1 MSPDAGGR
9 LLAGRWT
16 LQTPPR
22 RAPRGLVWR
31 ATDPDGNQVTV
42 EELRLVSLPV
52 PGPAGPAG
60 GERGRTA
67 DLWHRVTAEVR
78 AAATLDHP
86 GLVRLEDVVVEDGV
100 LYVVSELADALTL
113 DELIA
118 RHGPLPVRR
127 VAQLGLEL
135 LDALEAAH
143 AAGLAHLDLRP
154 GCVLVTADGRAR
166 LAGIGLAAL
175 RTDMGA
181 APGTTAFLAPEQ
193 VRGDAAGPAADL
205 WSLGTILFLAVE
217 GEIPFPGNGSDLTR
231 TAILTEPPLT
241 PTLAGSL
248 TPALQALLTKPAG
261 GRPTIA
267 DTRRLLQPLAG
278 SPRPPASPT
287 PVGIPVPPST
297 PGPTATPDPT
307 ATPGTA
313 PTQAG
318 PASPA
323 DPATSAGPAAP
334 AGPPTP
340 GAPDP
345 PPGAPDPPPP
355 MSAPPE
361 GDSSRPRETAPS
373 GFHSPAVLPGAVRS
387 GPGAPGAVDPGA
399 GSPEPGWGWWAPAAQ
414 GTAYGSRVTW
424 SSMDPLVRR
433 VLLIAGGS
441 VVLALVSFAVAVAV
455 SGDPLGL
462 QSQTVATVAPTT
474 APATAAPTTPTT
486 TTQAAVVPPGWSV
499 HTDPATG
506 YQVAVP
512 PGWDV
517 VTDGGPRTELRD
529 RSSPTFLRIDWL
541 RDPQAD
547 PVTLEQQAGQ
557 AHAGERG
564 GYQQAR
570 LEAAQFKGLPAAL
583 LEFTYQDGET
593 WHALELGVRSPR
605 HHVAMA
611 IHARDR
617 DWGAGWA
624 LFEAF
629 KAAFVPPAA

>member
-9 LLAGRWT
+9 LVAGRWT
-16 LQTPPR
+16 LQTPLR
-22 RAPRGLVWR
+22 RAQRGLLWR

-42 EELRLVSLPV
+42 EEVHLASMPV
-52 PGPAGPAG
+52 PSGADEDAGRAGPEAAG
-60 GERGRTA
+60 VRPGSRRAGPDGPGRGYPE
-67 DLWHRVTAEVR
+67 LWDRVAAEVR
-78 AAATLDHP
+78 AAAALDHP
-86 GLVRLEDVVVEDGV
+86 GLIRLEDVVVEDGV
-100 LYVVSELADALTL
+100 VYVVSELADALTL

-118 RHGPLPVRR
+118 GHGPLPVRR

-143 AAGLAHLDLRP
+143 AAGLVHLDLRP

-175 RTDMGA
+175 RAAPGA
-181 APGTTAFLAPEQ
+181 EPGTTAFLAPEQ
-193 VRGDAAGPAADL
+193 VRGDAAGPATDL
-205 WSLGTILFLAVE
+205 WSLGAILFLAVE
-217 GEIPFPGNGSDLTR
+217 GETPFAGNGSDLTR

-241 PTLAGSL
+241 PELAGPL
-248 TPALQALLTKPAG
+248 APTLQALLTKPPG
-261 GRPTIA
+261 GRPTIPDA
-267 DTRRLLQPLAG
+267 RRLLQPLAG
-278 SPRPPASPT
+278 SPRPPATPT
-287 PVGIPVPPST
+287 
-297 PGPTATPDPT
+297 
-307 ATPGTA
+307 TPGT
-313 PTQAG
+313 PN
-318 PASPA
+318 
-323 DPATSAGPAAP
+323 
-334 AGPPTP
+334 
-340 GAPDP
+340 
-345 PPGAPDPPPP
+345 PPPP
-355 MSAPPE
+355 MWAPPV

-373 GFHSPAVLPGAVRS
+373 GFHSPS
-387 GPGAPGAVDPGA
+387 
-399 GSPEPGWGWWAPAAQ
+399 SWWGWGAAGPQ
-414 GTAYGSRVTW
+414 VAWNWT
-424 SSMDPLVRR
+424 DPLVRR

-441 VVLALVSFAVAVAV
+441 MVLALVSFAVAVAV

-462 QSQTVATVAPTT
+462 RSQAVASTVATVAPTT
-474 APATAAPTTPTT
+474 APATTVPPTTVTP
-486 TTQAAVVPPGWSV
+486 TTQAAVVPPGWGV
-499 HTDPATG
+499 HTDPAIG

-512 PGWDV
+512 PGWEV

-541 RDPQAD
+541 QDPPAD
-547 PVTLEQQAGQ
+547 PVTMEQHASQ

-593 WHALELGVRSPR
+593 WHGLELGVRSPR

-611 IHARDR
+611 IYARDR

>member
-22 RAPRGLVWR
+22 RAQRGLVWR
-31 ATDPDGNQVTV
+31 ATDADGTQVTV
-42 EELRLVSLPV
+42 EEFRLVSLPV
-52 PGPAGPAG
+52 PGGAGPDG
-60 GERGRTA
+60 GERGRAA
-67 DLWHRVTAEVR
+67 DLWDRVAAEVR
-78 AAATLDHP
+78 AAAALDHP
-86 GLVRLEDVVVEDGV
+86 GLIRLEDVVVEDGV
-100 LYVVSELADALTL
+100 VYVVSELADALTL

-143 AAGLAHLDLRP
+143 AAGLVHLDLRP

-175 RTDMGA
+175 RTDPGA
-181 APGTTAFLAPEQ
+181 EPGTTAFLAPEQ
-193 VRGDAAGPAADL
+193 VRGDAAGPGADL
-205 WSLGTILFLAVE
+205 WSLGAILFLAVE
-217 GEIPFPGNGSDLTR
+217 GKTPFAGNGSDLTR

-241 PTLAGSL
+241 PALAGPL
-248 TPALQALLTKPAG
+248 APTLQALLTKPAG

-278 SPRPPASPT
+278 SPRPPAT
-287 PVGIPVPPST
+287 PAPVPVLGPTAT
-297 PGPTATPDPT
+297 PGPTAPARTPTLGPTATPDAASAPGPTPTPAPT
-307 ATPGTA
+307 ATPGR
-313 PTQAG
+313 
-318 PASPA
+318 PATPA
-323 DPATSAGPAAP
+323 DPAS
-334 AGPPTP
+334 P
-340 GAPDP
+340 GT
-345 PPGAPDPPPP
+345 PDPPPP

-361 GDSSRPRETAPS
+361 GDRSRPRESVPS
-373 GFHSPAVLPGAVRS
+373 GFHSPRVLPGAVRS
-387 GPGAPGAVDPGA
+387 GPGMPGPVSPGS
-399 GSPEPGWGWWAPAAQ
+399 GSPEPGWGWWEPAPRR
-414 GTAYGSRVTW
+414 TAYGSPVAW
-424 SSMDPLVRR
+424 NSMDPLVRR

-462 QSQTVATVAPTT
+462 RSQTVATVAPTA
-474 APATAAPTTPTT
+474 APATAAPTTVIP

-541 RDPQAD
+541 QDPQAD

-557 AHAGERG
+557 AHAAERG

-611 IHARDR
+611 IYARDR

>member
-9 LLAGRWT
+9 LVAGRWT
-16 LQTPPR
+16 LQTPLR
-22 RAPRGLVWR
+22 RAQRGLLWR
-31 ATDPDGNQVTV
+31 ATDADGTQVTV
-42 EELRLVSLPV
+42 EELRLASMPV
-52 PGPAGPAG
+52 PGGAGEDAGRAGPEAAAVRPG
-60 GERGRTA
+60 SRRARPDSARRGYPE
-67 DLWHRVTAEVR
+67 LWDRVAAEVR
-78 AAATLDHP
+78 AAAALDHP
-86 GLVRLEDVVVEDGV
+86 GLIRLEDVVVEDGV
-100 LYVVSELADALTL
+100 VYVVSELTDALTL

-127 VAQLGLEL
+127 VAQVGLEL

-143 AAGLAHLDLRP
+143 LAGLVHLDLRP

-175 RTDMGA
+175 RA
-181 APGTTAFLAPEQ
+181 APGAEPGATAFLAPEQ
-193 VRGDAAGPAADL
+193 VRGDAAGPATDL
-205 WSLGTILFLAVE
+205 WSLGAILFLAVE
-217 GEIPFPGNGSDLTR
+217 GEIPFPGDGSDLTR

-241 PTLAGSL
+241 PELAGPL
-248 TPALQALLTKPAG
+248 APTLQALLTKPPG
-261 GRPTIA
+261 GRPTIP

-278 SPRPPASPT
+278 SPRPPATPT
-287 PVGIPVPPST
+287 T
-297 PGPTATPDPT
+297 PATPNT
-307 ATPGTA
+307 
-313 PTQAG
+313 
-318 PASPA
+318 
-323 DPATSAGPAAP
+323 
-334 AGPPTP
+334 
-340 GAPDP
+340 
-345 PPGAPDPPPP
+345 PPP
-355 MSAPPE
+355 MWGPPV
-361 GDSSRPRETAPS
+361 GDSNRPRETVPS
-373 GFHSPAVLPGAVRS
+373 GFHSPS
-387 GPGAPGAVDPGA
+387 
-399 GSPEPGWGWWAPAAQ
+399 SWWGWGAA
-414 GTAYGSRVTW
+414 GPRVAWNWT
-424 SSMDPLVRR
+424 DPLVRR

-462 QSQTVATVAPTT
+462 RSQAVASTVATVAPTT
-474 APATAAPTTPTT
+474 VPATTVPPTTVTP
-486 TTQAAVVPPGWSV
+486 TTQAAVVPPGWGV
-499 HTDPATG
+499 HTDPAIG

-512 PGWDV
+512 PGWEV

-541 RDPQAD
+541 QDPPAD
-547 PVTLEQQAGQ
+547 PVTMEQQASQ

-570 LEAAQFKGLPAAL
+570 LEAAQFRGLPAAL

-611 IHARDR
+611 IYARDR